1 MQGART
7 QLQVLPSAVE
17 ASRSSSA
24 SARKPDI
31 VALYQEPCCSCRTT
45 CDPSTGFT
53 RVTLRDSVGDRL
65 RGTTHVHL
73 PYGQAHKS
81 STTRCLPHPT
91 GVSCGRQPGCYS
103 LQSRFETAG
112 LWTTK
117 RDFSGGREMKSFCDN
132 LTRVQGKASPLLV
145 FVPFPCF
152 ICFICFII
160 CLLLPFRRLFR

>member
-1 MQGART
+1 MLSVQGART

-31 VALYQEPCCSCRTT
+31 VALCQEPCCSCRTT

-112 LWTTK
+112 MWTTK
-117 RDFSGGREMKSFCDN
+117 LENCPSLTDNSVALLSQSRPRDR
-132 LTRVQGKASPLLV
+132 PLR
-145 FVPFPCF
+145 
-152 ICFICFII
+152 
-160 CLLLPFRRLFR
+160 LPLNPN